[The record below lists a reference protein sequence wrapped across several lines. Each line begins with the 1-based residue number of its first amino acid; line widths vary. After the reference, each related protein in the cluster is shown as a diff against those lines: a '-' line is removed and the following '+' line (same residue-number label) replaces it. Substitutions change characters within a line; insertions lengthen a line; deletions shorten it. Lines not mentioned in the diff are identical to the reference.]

1 MKCDSWDVLVV
12 FILALATPIVVLDL
26 VYESVRGGIVRIFKH
41 KLPRYTE
48 VELEYAFMMREL
60 ELDLKQARFV
70 PTVPPF
76 EVGP

>member
-1 MKCDSWDVLVV
+1 MKYDRWDVLVV
-12 FILALATPIVVLDL
+12 ALLAFAVPLILLDL
-26 VYESVRGGIVRIFKH
+26 AYESVRRRLHNAFR

-60 ELDLKQARFV
+60 ELGLKRARFV

-76 EVGP
+76 EVGQ